1 MAIKPETRFYLNSS
15 HTCVNQVLVDV
26 ENLWRGKFLDFARK
40 PRSDH
45 VYDRG
50 EEFRLVSVVDPINT
64 DDCTSCPDDRG
75 ITSLGKVLSDLKIE
89 YANIIP
95 ITPIAYGNH
104 GWVLRGCNDSNS
116 RST

>member
-26 ENLWRGKFLDFARK
+26 ENFWRGKFLDFARK

-50 EEFRLVSVVDPINT
+50 EEFRLVSVVDPFNT
-64 DDCTSCPDDRG
+64 DDCTSCPDDR
-75 ITSLGKVLSDLKIE
+75 VHNE
-89 YANIIP
+89 
-95 ITPIAYGNH
+95 
-104 GWVLRGCNDSNS
+104 S
-116 RST
+116 R